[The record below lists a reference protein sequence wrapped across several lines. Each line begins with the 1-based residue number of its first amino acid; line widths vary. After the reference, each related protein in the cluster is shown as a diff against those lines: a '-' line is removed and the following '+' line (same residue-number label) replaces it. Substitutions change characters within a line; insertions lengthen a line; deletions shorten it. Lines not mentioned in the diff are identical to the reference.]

1 MLYAKETGI
10 SSGWWFVSL
19 AHVHLYLPFL
29 QKLLL
34 TYCQD
39 NEQEKVEFKDENNFG
54 DPTIGEICDRSN
66 QTEKTSEK
74 LLASLTDPVHPR

>member
-10 SSGWWFVSL
+10 CSGRWFVSL
-19 AHVHLYLPFL
+19 AHVHLFLPFL

-39 NEQEKVEFKDENNFG
+39 NKQYKVEFKDEKHFA
-54 DPTIGEICDRSN
+54 DLTIGEICDRSN
-66 QTEKTSEK
+66 QTEKTSQK
-74 LLASLTDPVHPR
+74 LLASSD